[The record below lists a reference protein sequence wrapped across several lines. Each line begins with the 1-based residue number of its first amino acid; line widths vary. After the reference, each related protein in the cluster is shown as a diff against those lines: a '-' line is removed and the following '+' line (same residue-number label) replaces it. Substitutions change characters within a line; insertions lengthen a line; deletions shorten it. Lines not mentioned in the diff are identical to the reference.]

1 MMLMVI
7 FTGEIASGRV
17 MLIFFLLPLVMLMM
31 ILMPLVM
38 ILMVTMLMVMVM
50 VMMVTMLM
58 MMVMSVVMVMV
69 PVGLA
74 RSGRVRGMPCNLK
87 GCNY

>member
-17 MLIFFLLPLVMLMM
+17 MLIFFLPLVMLMM

-38 ILMVTMLMVMVM
+38 I
-50 VMMVTMLM
+50 MMVTMLM
-58 MMVMSVVMVMV
+58 MMVMVMSVVMVMV